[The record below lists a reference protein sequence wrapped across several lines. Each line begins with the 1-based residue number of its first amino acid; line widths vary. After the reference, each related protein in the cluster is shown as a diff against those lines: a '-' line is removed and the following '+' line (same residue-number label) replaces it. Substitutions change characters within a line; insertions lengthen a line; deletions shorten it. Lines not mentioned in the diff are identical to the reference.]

1 MNFLEK
7 ALIKKLLDPKNIVS
21 GDGCVSIQLGALKTL
36 PPDFVPLLPLAE
48 KCLGALPGI
57 SGVTADAAGGKVTI
71 RYESGRLD
79 ERDVIAWYRL
89 VLGETLNETDR
100 KHPKDMTEADAQMI
114 ARRALTK
121 MGL

>member
-7 ALIKKLLDPKNIVS
+7 ALIRKLLDPKNTVS
-21 GDGCVSIQLGALKTL
+21 GDGCVSIRLGALKTL
-36 PPDFVPLLPLAE
+36 PPDFVPMLPLAE

-57 SGVTADAAGGKVTI
+57 SGVTVDAAGGQLT
-71 RYESGRLD
+71 
-79 ERDVIAWYRL
+79 IAWYRL
-89 VLGETLNETDR
+89 VLGETLDETDR

>member
-7 ALIKKLLDPKNIVS
+7 ALIRKLLDPKNTVS
-21 GDGCVSIQLGALKTL
+21 GDGCVSIRLGALKTL
-36 PPDFVPLLPLAE
+36 PPDFVPMLPLAE

-57 SGVTADAAGGKVTI
+57 SGVTADAAGGQLTI
-71 RYESGRLD
+71 RYEAGRLN

-89 VLGETLNETDR
+89 VLGETLDETDR

-114 ARRALTK
+114 ARRALKK

>member
-7 ALIKKLLDPKNIVS
+7 ALIRKLLDPKNTVS
-21 GDGCVSIQLGALKTL
+21 GDGCLSIQLGALKTL

-71 RYESGRLD
+71 RYEGGRL
-79 ERDVIAWYRL
+79 
-89 VLGETLNETDR
+89 T
-100 KHPKDMTEADAQMI
+100 
-114 ARRALTK
+114 ALIPVRNPTPIGSVTFPGSVGTYK
-121 MGL
+121 LFLLDSQNRPLCEPWSS

>member
-7 ALIKKLLDPKNIVS
+7 ALIRKLLDPKNTVS
-21 GDGCVSIQLGALKTL
+21 GNGCLTISLGALKTL

-48 KCLGALPGI
+48 KCLGALPGV

-71 RYESGRLD
+71 RYDSGRLTD
-79 ERDVIAWYRL
+79 REIIAWYRL
-89 VLGETLNETDR
+89 VLGETLDEADR
-100 KHPKDMTEADAQMI
+100 KHPKDMTETDAQAI